1 MDRTAADLFPWNKNI
16 FARLDVIIKVPHH
29 VVAICFDVFKTM
41 PLSPLVVRESLI
53 IIIVVVMASDKR
65 HIWVQRQ
72 IISCLQTFTFLPR
85 SYFFFHKDDISFQLT
100 INQLQLV
107 HCYTIFHLRSGL
119 CTVQYRDHLVG
130 QLTIPDTRMCH
141 FFHLSF
147 DILALPSFEKLC
159 TIPLHPFGS
168 VHHSQDPSNLVAFEI
183 NFKLDH

>member
-1 MDRTAADLFPWNKNI
+1 MCFTFPVFKGAVELQSHYGQNCRRSLPLEQKYFCTVGCYYQGASW
-16 FARLDVIIKVPHH
+16 PHH
-29 VVAICFDVFKTM
+29 VVAICFDGFKTM

-119 CTVQYRDHLVG
+119 CTIQRSS
-130 QLTIPDTRMCH
+130 R
-141 FFHLSF
+141 
-147 DILALPSFEKLC
+147 LC
-159 TIPLHPFGS
+159 NSGPTLQFLRS
-168 VHHSQDPSNLVAFEI
+168 E
-183 NFKLDH
+183 